1 MDVGELAIQL
11 ERVDQRSKS
20 NSHRLDELE
29 RDHQALNRLVTA
41 VEVMA
46 TKQEGM
52 GKSLDTLV
60 GKVEALEAEP
70 AKKWRF
76 VVEKAIYIVVAA
88 VVGYALAHMGLQ

>member
-1 MDVGELAIQL
+1 MDMEGLAVQL

-20 NSHRLDELE
+20 NSHRLNELE

-41 VEVMA
+41 VEVLA
-46 TKQEGM
+46 TKQDGM
-52 GKSLDTLV
+52 GKSIDTLV

-76 VVEKAIYIVVAA
+76 VVEKSIYFIVGA
-88 VVGYALAHMGLQ
+88 VLAFVFANVGLQ

>member
-1 MDVGELAIQL
+1 MDMEGLAVQL

-41 VEVMA
+41 VEVLA
-46 TKQEGM
+46 TKQDGM
-52 GKSLDTLV
+52 GKSIDTLV

-76 VVEKAIYIVVAA
+76 VVEKSIYFLVGA
-88 VVGYALAHMGLQ
+88 VLAFVFAQIGLQ

>member
-1 MDVGELAIQL
+1 MDMEGLAVQL

-41 VEVMA
+41 VEVLA
-46 TKQEGM
+46 TKQDGM
-52 GKSLDTLV
+52 GKSIDTLV

-76 VVEKAIYIVVAA
+76 VVEKSIYF
-88 VVGYALAHMGLQ
+88 VVGAVLAFVFAQIGLQ